1 MSTHNF
7 KLHMK
12 NTVTQIN
19 AFLTYD
25 QLHKISWLLKLCF
38 IVPITNVIK
47 CVSLLG
53 PSNFFLK
60 KDNNLKLLSAVQCKF
75 LFKSHLIVLILYNKK
90 NILY

>member
-19 AFLTYD
+19 AFVTYD
-25 QLHKISWLLKLCF
+25 QLHRISWLLKLCF
-38 IVPITNVIK
+38 IAPITNVIK

-53 PSNFFLK
+53 PSIFFFRK
-60 KDNNLKLLSAVQCKF
+60 A
-75 LFKSHLIVLILYNKK
+75 IT
-90 NILY
+90 

>member
-1 MSTHNF
+1 MSIHNF

-19 AFLTYD
+19 AFVTYD
-25 QLHKISWLLKLCF
+25 QLHRISWMLKLCF
-38 IVPITNVIK
+38 IAPITNVIN

-53 PSNFFLK
+53 PSIFLK
-60 KDNNLKLLSAVQCKF
+60 KDNNLKLLSAVQHKL

-90 NILY
+90 NRLH